1 MYTFPDVEPVCCSMS
16 RLLLRTYIVSVGWEF
31 GCWGAFLSLF
41 KNIYSFVYLVCAVC
55 LNCSTLGLLPRPGT
69 EARPPAL
76 GAWSP
81 SPWTTREVPDA
92 CLLASV
98 IPASPA
104 LHSPVL
110 AQAFLL
116 HINLLGSRWE
126 RVHCSPSTSKAHS
139 VFQDSLLSAFSFP
152 TSTSC
157 GSAVPHSRLCL
168 VTHLWPGLRCGCFSS
183 PLPHPVSLLQL
194 WLLQS
199 HPAATLSLKLT
210 MKRGALP
217 ECGSRFQL
225 EVQSS

>member
-1 MYTFPDVEPVCCSMS
+1 MDAGVLSFLFLKIFTSLCIWFVLFVLIAACWVCSPDQ
-16 RLLLRTYIVSVGWEF
+16 G
-31 GCWGAFLSLF
+31 
-41 KNIYSFVYLVCAVC
+41 
-55 LNCSTLGLLPRPGT
+55 LNPG
-69 EARPPAL
+69 PPAL
-76 GAWSP
+76 GVWSP
-81 SPWTTREVPDA
+81 SPWTAKEVLDA

-98 IPASPA
+98 IPASPT

-110 AQAFLL
+110 AQVFLL

-126 RVHCSPSTSKAHS
+126 RVHGSSSTSKAHS

-152 TSTSC
+152 TYTSC

-168 VTHLWPGLRCGCFSS
+168 VTHLRPGLRCGCFSS
-183 PLPHPVSLLQL
+183 PLSHPFSLLQL

-210 MKRGALP
+210 MKWGALP

-225 EVQSS
+225 EVQSC